1 MARRR
6 VTGREVAFAA
16 LCGAGTVLVIA
27 VVAVLNQGT
36 VASGLA
42 AGIIPGILI
51 ASVMIIADMFR
62 DPPSKN
68 QDGN

>member
-1 MARRR
+1 MI
-6 VTGREVAFAA
+6 T
-16 LCGAGTVLVIA
+16 

-36 VASGLA
+36 VAGGLA

-62 DPPSKN
+62 DRPSEK
-68 QDGN
+68 

>member
-1 MARRR
+1 M
-6 VTGREVAFAA
+6 
-16 LCGAGTVLVIA
+16 IA

>member
-6 VTGREVAFAA
+6 VTGREVAFAV
-16 LCGAGTVLVIA
+16 LCGTGTVLVIT

-36 VASGLA
+36 VAGGLA

-62 DPPSKN
+62 DRPSEK
-68 QDGN
+68 